1 MTKNITTFK
10 SSPGGLTWINIIN
23 ARKKEID
30 YLQRK
35 YKFHELDLKDSFA
48 SHYAQRPKFFQ
59 RHNYCF
65 LILQFPFYNP
75 KNRIIEATEIDFFIS
90 RDQIITVHNNNLPPL
105 VELYNLCSSD
115 KFYRDQYLSDNNA
128 AFLYEILIR
137 LQEYCY
143 PLLDHISIDIKNIEQ
158 NIFSGRE
165 RRMVGEI
172 MLVKRNILNT
182 RQIMEAHKNV
192 IQKII
197 QEKTGYL
204 PIEKIKIFY
213 NDLVEHT
220 KNIWGILQSQKELIE
235 TLENTNSTLV
245 SFKLNDIMR
254 TLTVFS
260 VIVFPLT
267 LFAAVFGMNTLN
279 SMPFIDHP
287 YGFWFIIGIML
298 AATLVMFM
306 FFKKKK
312 WL

>member
-1 MTKNITTFK
+1 MTKNITTLK
-10 SSPGGLTWINIIN
+10 SSKGNLTWINIIN

-30 YLQRK
+30 YLQRR
-35 YKFHELDLKDSFA
+35 YKFHEIDLKDSFA
-48 SHYAQRPKFFQ
+48 SHYAQRPKFYQ
-59 RHNYCF
+59 RNGYCF

-75 KNRIIEATEIDFFIS
+75 KNRTIEAAEIDFFIS
-90 RDQIITVHNNNLPPL
+90 RNQVITVHNNNLPPL

-128 AFLYEILIR
+128 IFIYEILIR

-143 PLLDHISIDIKNIEQ
+143 PILDHISIDIKNIEQ
-158 NIFSGRE
+158 NIFAGRE
-165 RRMVGEI
+165 RRMVTEI
-172 MLVKRNILNT
+172 MSVKRNILNS
-182 RQIMEAHKNV
+182 RRIMEAHKNV

-197 QEKTGYL
+197 QEKVNYL
-204 PIEKIKIFY
+204 PVEKIKIFY
-213 NDLVEHT
+213 HDLVEHT
-220 KNIWGILQSQKELIE
+220 KNIWDILQSQKELIE
-235 TLENTNSTLV
+235 TLEKTNSTLV

-279 SMPFIDHP
+279 SMPFINHP

-298 AATLVMFM
+298 AATLAMFM